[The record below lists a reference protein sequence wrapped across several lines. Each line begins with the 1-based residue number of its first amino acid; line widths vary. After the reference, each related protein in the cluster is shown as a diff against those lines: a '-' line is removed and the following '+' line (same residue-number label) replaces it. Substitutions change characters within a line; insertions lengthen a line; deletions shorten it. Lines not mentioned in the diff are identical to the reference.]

1 MSRSS
6 YAPLYDLFKLVVA
19 IILLLIFLFFYLNWK
34 GSRGTQESV
43 SFVST
48 STPHPST
55 QTPSPAPTG
64 IPAAVSST
72 EISTPIVATNT
83 PMLADTPTQTPTTE
97 PSSGSPT
104 PETSPTLIVENPSDA
119 EACSLLPPQLQ
130 VGIKATIK
138 RRLNFRSSPGISN
151 NWILTN
157 IPNTQVDVI
166 GGPVCTR
173 YENGVAYLWWQIKL
187 PDGSVGWSAEAS
199 ALGAVYFME
208 PVR

>member
-1 MSRSS
+1 MNRSS
-6 YAPLYDLFKLVVA
+6 YAPFYDLFKLIVA
-19 IILLLIFLFFYLNWK
+19 IILLLIFLFIYLNWK

-64 IPAAVSST
+64 IPTTLSST

-83 PMLADTPTQTPTTE
+83 PAPADTPTQTPTTE
-97 PSSGSPT
+97 PSTESPT
-104 PETSPTLIVENPSDA
+104 PETPSTPIVENPSNA

-130 VGIKATIK
+130 AGMKATIK
-138 RRLNFRSSPGISN
+138 RRLNFRSSPGIMN

-157 IPNTQVDVI
+157 IPGTQVDVI

-199 ALGAVYFME
+199 ASGAYYFME